1 MIENTLTTAAAD
13 GTSLAYNVV
22 GHGEALVF
30 ANGYTTSNFF
40 WRDIH
45 DHLRTQ
51 AKLVTWDYKGHGR
64 SAPAETTDGTSMR
77 ALVDDMARVMDA
89 AGVERAT
96 LLGFSM
102 GSQVILEAWR
112 HFPERIRGMVSVL
125 GPYQSMLDTAIHP
138 RIGGSIHQAL
148 RLTGPRSFSL
158 LHHGAYG
165 VLRLPQAHRLGRKL
179 RIAGSAAPDED
190 LTTYIRHFGQI
201 HPPTVREIGLAA
213 QGHSAED
220 LLYSIDV
227 PVLIVAGS
235 EDLFSPPHLGEM
247 MHARLPDS
255 ELITVPGATHMGLVE
270 YPEIIGAA
278 VERFLRRN
286 ALID

>member
-1 MIENTLTTAAAD
+1 MIENSRYTPAED

-22 GHGEALVF
+22 GDGAALVF

-40 WRDIH
+40 WHSVH
-45 DHLRTQ
+45 DHLLPH

-64 SAPAETTDGTSMR
+64 SAPARSREGTTMR

-89 AGVERAT
+89 AGVECAT

-102 GSQVILEAWR
+102 GSQVVLEAWR
-112 HFPERIRGMVSVL
+112 RYPERIRGLVSVL

-138 RIGGSIHQAL
+138 RIGGSLHQAL
-148 RLTGPRSFSL
+148 RLTGPRRFTL
-158 LHHGAYG
+158 LHHGAHA

-179 RIAGSAAPDED
+179 RIAGPAAPDED
-190 LTTYIRHFGQI
+190 LATYIRHFGQI
-201 HPPTVREIGLAA
+201 HPPTVRRIGLAA
-213 QGHSAED
+213 QNHSAED
-220 LLYSIDV
+220 LLHSIDV

-270 YPEIIGAA
+270 FPEIIGPAI
-278 VERFLRRN
+278 ERFLQRQ
-286 ALID
+286 ALLE